1 MDLTWWTV
9 VIVLILAVLVSIA
22 IWGFHQNQPGQCC
35 AFWWWPDEQP
45 LMRSFIGI
53 VSSSRPAAPGQE
65 SILSPHRA
73 ATDCVALVGCSA
85 LRS

>member
-35 AFWWWPDEQP
+35 AFWWWPDDQP
-45 LMRSFIGI
+45 LMRSFVGI
-53 VSSSRPAAPGQE
+53 VSCRPASVARRAGVDIATSSR
-65 SILSPHRA
+65 
-73 ATDCVALVGCSA
+73 CCC
-85 LRS
+85 